1 MVDFYLSEKYEA
13 LAPSDKVTY
22 AREVMRST
30 GARVIPVTDE
40 RRGKLLGLVYR
51 VNLLSTTSTR
61 SNLLVRDVMVEP
73 LLVLDKDEDVL
84 KAIER
89 MLELDEWYAPVVG
102 ENGRF
107 LGMFG
112 LEGVLRYFYLSKR
125 EFLEGAKSADAMSR
139 EGVVYVEPDDSVSR
153 LWYLMLKHKYAGIP
167 VVREDKVIGIV
178 TQHDL
183 ILHGIGR
190 PELES
195 ESNPRKTKVRE
206 IMKTPVYTVKPQ
218 SPLVEALGYIV
229 EKNIGRVIAVD
240 EKDRPVGVID
250 REDLVRFFLSK
261 HRFKW

>member
-1 MVDFYLSEKYEA
+1 MSEKYA
-13 LAPSDKVTY
+13 TLAPTDKVTY

-30 GARVIPVTDE
+30 GERVIPVADE
-40 RRGKLLGLVYR
+40 RQKKLLGLVYR

-73 LLVLDKDEDVL
+73 LLVLDTNEDVL

-89 MLELDEWYAPVVG
+89 MLKLDEWYAPVVG
-102 ENGRF
+102 DDGKF

-112 LEGVLRYFYLSKR
+112 LDSVLRYF
-125 EFLEGAKSADAMSR
+125 FLNNSGLLESAKSVDAISR
-139 EGVVYVEPDDSVSR
+139 EAVVYVEPDDSVSR

-167 VVREDKVIGIV
+167 VVRKNKVIGIV

-206 IMKTPVYTVKPQ
+206 IMKTPVYTVRPE
-218 SPLVEALGYIV
+218 SPLVEALRYIV
-229 EKNIGRVIAVD
+229 EKNIGRVIVVD

-250 REDLVRFFLSK
+250 REDLIRFFLSK
-261 HRFKW
+261 YRF